1 MSLKKIWT
9 HIRTSMRNKLV
20 AGTLALIPVV
30 VTYYF
35 LRAFIGFFDR
45 IVSPIID
52 PYLGF
57 HIPGLGLIVSLL
69 AIYFLGLFIT
79 NILGKSLL
87 SFFEKWLNY
96 IPLVR
101 TVYQTIKQI
110 MSAFSFTQT
119 GFERVVF
126 VEYPRKDAW
135 TLGFVTG
142 QSTGTDGTEFIHLF
156 IPTTPNPTSGYL
168 IMVPR
173 RDLTP
178 LDMSVPE
185 ALELVISGGTVTP
198 EPVPPGKKEKEEV
211 PG

>member
-9 HIRTSMRNKLV
+9 HVRTSMRNKLV
-20 AGTLALIPVV
+20 AGALALIPVV

-69 AIYFLGLFIT
+69 AIYLLGLFTT
-79 NILGKSLL
+79 NIIGKSLMGY
-87 SFFEKWLNY
+87 FEKWLNY

-101 TVYQTIKQI
+101 TVYQTIKQVTN
-110 MSAFSFTQT
+110 AFSFTQT

-126 VEYPRKDAW
+126 VEYPRKGAW

-142 QSTGTDGTEFIHLF
+142 QSTGIDGTEFIHLF
-156 IPTTPNPTSGYL
+156 IPTTPNPTSGWAL
-168 IMVPR
+168 F
-173 RDLTP
+173 
-178 LDMSVPE
+178 VPE
-185 ALELVISGGTVTP
+185 DDVIPSEMTIEQGLKALISGGALTP
-198 EPVPPGKKEKEEV
+198 PVMKLRKKL
-211 PG
+211 

>member
-101 TVYQTIKQI
+101 TVYQTIKQVTN
-110 MSAFSFTQT
+110 AFSFTQT

-126 VEYPRKDAW
+126 VEYPRKGAW

-142 QSTGTDGTEFIHLF
+142 QSTGIDGTEFIHLF
-156 IPTTPNPTSGYL
+156 IPTTPNPTSGWAL
-168 IMVPR
+168 F
-173 RDLTP
+173 
-178 LDMSVPE
+178 VPE
-185 ALELVISGGTVTP
+185 DDVIPSEMTVEQGLKALISGGALTP
-198 EPVPPGKKEKEEV
+198 PVMKLRRKL
-211 PG
+211 

>member
-20 AGTLALIPVV
+20 AGVLALIPVV

-69 AIYFLGLFIT
+69 AIYLLGLFIT
-79 NILGKSLL
+79 NIIGKSLL
-87 SFFEKWLNY
+87 GFFEKWLNY

-119 GFERVVF
+119 DFERVVF
-126 VEYPRKDAW
+126 LEYPRKGAW

-142 QSTGTDGTEFIHLF
+142 QSTGADGTEFIHLF
-156 IPTTPNPTSGYL
+156 IPTTPNPTSGWAL
-168 IMVPR
+168 FI
-173 RDLTP
+173 
-178 LDMSVPE
+178 PE
-185 ALELVISGGTVTP
+185 DDVIPSEMTVEQGLKALISGGALTP
-198 EPVPPGKKEKEEV
+198 PVMKLRRKL
-211 PG
+211 

>member
-1 MSLKKIWT
+1 MSLKKIWI

-20 AGTLALIPVV
+20 AGALALIPVV

-35 LRAFIGFFDR
+35 LRAFIGYFDR

-101 TVYQTIKQI
+101 TVYQTIKQV

-126 VEYPRKDAW
+126 VEYPRKGAW

-142 QSTGTDGTEFIHLF
+142 QSTGMDGTKFIHLF
-156 IPTTPNPTSGYL
+156 IPTTPNPTSGWAL
-168 IMVPR
+168 F
-173 RDLTP
+173 L
-178 LDMSVPE
+178 PE
-185 ALELVISGGTVTP
+185 DDVIQSEMTVEQGLKALISGGALTP
-198 EPVPPGKKEKEEV
+198 PVMKLRRKL
-211 PG
+211 

>member
-1 MSLKKIWT
+1 MSLRQIWT
-9 HIRTSMRNKLV
+9 TFKTNIRNKLV
-20 AGTLALIPVV
+20 AGVLALIPVV

-57 HIPGLGLIVSLL
+57 HIPGLGLIVSLS
-69 AIYFLGLFIT
+69 AIYVLGLFIT

-87 SFFEKWLNY
+87 GFFEKWLNY

-110 MSAFSFTQT
+110 TSAFSFTQT

-126 VEYPRKDAW
+126 VEYPRKGAW

-142 QSTGTDGTEFIHLF
+142 QSTGADGTEFIHLF
-156 IPTTPNPTSGYL
+156 IPTTPNPTSGWAL
-168 IMVPR
+168 F
-173 RDLTP
+173 
-178 LDMSVPE
+178 VPE
-185 ALELVISGGTVTP
+185 DDVIPSEMTVEQGLRALISGGALTP
-198 EPVPPGKKEKEEV
+198 PVMKLRRKL
-211 PG
+211 

>member
-126 VEYPRKDAW
+126 LEYPRKGAW

-142 QSTGTDGTEFIHLF
+142 QSTGMDGTEFIHLF
-156 IPTTPNPTSGYL
+156 IPTTPNPTSGWAL
-168 IMVPR
+168 FI
-173 RDLTP
+173 
-178 LDMSVPE
+178 PE
-185 ALELVISGGTVTP
+185 DDVIPSEMTVEQGLKALISGGALTP
-198 EPVPPGKKEKEEV
+198 PVMKLRRKL
-211 PG
+211 

>member
-1 MSLKKIWT
+1 MSLKKIWI

-20 AGTLALIPVV
+20 AGALALIPVV

-35 LRAFIGFFDR
+35 LRAFIGYFDR

-87 SFFEKWLNY
+87 GFFEKWLNY

-101 TVYQTIKQI
+101 TVYQTIKQV

-126 VEYPRKDAW
+126 VEYPRKGAW

-142 QSTGTDGTEFIHLF
+142 QSTGMDGTEFIHLF
-156 IPTTPNPTSGYL
+156 IPTTPNPTSGWAL
-168 IMVPR
+168 F
-173 RDLTP
+173 
-178 LDMSVPE
+178 VPE
-185 ALELVISGGTVTP
+185 DEVIPSEMTVEQGLKALISGGALTP
-198 EPVPPGKKEKEEV
+198 PVMKLRRKL
-211 PG
+211 

>member
-1 MSLKKIWT
+1 MSLKKIWI

-20 AGTLALIPVV
+20 AGALALIPVV

-69 AIYFLGLFIT
+69 AIYLLGLFIT

-101 TVYQTIKQI
+101 TVYQTIKQV

-126 VEYPRKDAW
+126 VEYPRKGAW

-142 QSTGTDGTEFIHLF
+142 QSTGMDGTKFIHLF
-156 IPTTPNPTSGYL
+156 IPTTPNPTSGWAL
-168 IMVPR
+168 F
-173 RDLTP
+173 L
-178 LDMSVPE
+178 PE
-185 ALELVISGGTVTP
+185 DDVIPSEMTVEQGLKALISGGALTP
-198 EPVPPGKKEKEEV
+198 PVMTLRRKL
-211 PG
+211 

>member
-1 MSLKKIWT
+1 MSLRQIWT
-9 HIRTSMRNKLV
+9 TFKTNIRNKLV
-20 AGTLALIPVV
+20 AGVLALIPVV

-57 HIPGLGLIVSLL
+57 HIPGLGLIVSLS
-69 AIYFLGLFIT
+69 AIYVLGLFIT

-87 SFFEKWLNY
+87 GFFEKWLNY

-110 MSAFSFTQT
+110 TSAFSFTQT

-126 VEYPRKDAW
+126 VEYPRKGAW

-142 QSTGTDGTEFIHLF
+142 QSTGADGTEFIHLF
-156 IPTTPNPTSGYL
+156 IPTTPNPTSGWAL
-168 IMVPR
+168 F
-173 RDLTP
+173 
-178 LDMSVPE
+178 VPE
-185 ALELVISGGTVTP
+185 DDVIPSEMTVEQGLKALISGGALTP
-198 EPVPPGKKEKEEV
+198 PMMKLRKKL
-211 PG
+211 

>member
-9 HIRTSMRNKLV
+9 TFRTSIRNKLV
-20 AGTLALIPVV
+20 AGALALIPVV

-57 HIPGLGLIVSLL
+57 QIPGLGLIVSLL
-69 AIYFLGLFIT
+69 AIYLLGLFIT
-79 NILGKSLL
+79 NIIGKSLL
-87 SFFEKWLNY
+87 GFFEKWLNY

-126 VEYPRKDAW
+126 VECPRKSAW

-142 QSTGTDGTEFIHLF
+142 QSTGADGTKFIHLF
-156 IPTTPNPTSGYL
+156 IPTTPNPTSGWAL
-168 IMVPR
+168 F
-173 RDLTP
+173 
-178 LDMSVPE
+178 VPE
-185 ALELVISGGTVTP
+185 DEVIPSEMTVEQGLKALISGGSLTP
-198 EPVPPGKKEKEEV
+198 PVMKLRRKL
-211 PG
+211 